1 MAKYNPLEGSSYIN
15 LSSEPK
21 NPKYGLV
28 NIKNKD
34 NQCFLWCHIRRF
46 NPQEILPERI
56 ENSDRLLVDNYDYTG
71 VEFPVSTKHYSRIEA
86 QNKVNNN
93 VFGNENKQFFPIY
106 ISAGGHELNL
116 LLTSDEEKHL
126 YVLIRSFNS
135 LMRNHTKHHG
145 TKEFCMHCLQAFST
159 KEVLAKHKEN
169 CFRINGKQGIQMP
182 KKGSKVQF
190 QNHHGQMLVL
200 FFVYADFKAITEKV
214 SGRQPSAENSFT
226 DKYQQHT
233 ACSYGHKL
241 VCCYDDQYSKPVK
254 IYRGEEPVNKFMH
267 EMLKEVDYCKA
278 TIRKYFRKPL
288 VMSDDEE
295 MFKASTRR
303 HICREQYKEKYVT
316 VRDHCHVTG
325 KYRGN

>member
-1 MAKYNPLEGSSYIN
+1 MALLILKIRITSVFSGAISGVSIHKKFSPKGSKI
-15 LSSEPK
+15 
-21 NPKYGLV
+21 
-28 NIKNKD
+28 
-34 NQCFLWCHIRRF
+34 QT
-46 NPQEILPERI
+46 
-56 ENSDRLLVDNYDYTG
+56 DYWLIIMITQ
-71 VEFPVSTKHYSRIEA
+71 VCNFQLHQTLQPNRIEA
-86 QNKVNNN
+86 QNKVNIN
-93 VFGNENKQFFPIY
+93 VFGNENKQFFAIY
-106 ISAGGHELNL
+106 ISAGGHEELNL

-126 YVLIRSFNS
+126 YVLIKSFN
-135 LMRNHTKHHG
+135 TKHHG

-159 KEVLAKHKEN
+159 KEVLAKHKQN

-190 QNHHGQMLVL
+190 QDHHGQMLVL

-303 HICREQYKEKYVT
+303 HICREQYSNSPRIRTWVLRT
-316 VRDHCHVTG
+316 C
-325 KYRGN
+325 

>member
-56 ENSDRLLVDNYDYTG
+56 KNSDRLLVDNYDYTG

-86 QNKVNNN
+86 QNKVNN

-106 ISAGGHELNL
+106 ISAGGHEELNL

-126 YVLIRSFNS
+126 YVLIKSFNS
-135 LMRNHTKHHG
+135 LMRNHTKDHG

-190 QNHHGQMLVL
+190 QDHHGQMLVL
-200 FFVYADFKAITEKV
+200 FFVYADFKAITGK
-214 SGRQPSAENSFT
+214 SIWPPTKCR
-226 DKYQQHT
+226 
-233 ACSYGHKL
+233 KL
-241 VCCYDDQYSKPVK
+241 
-254 IYRGEEPVNKFMH
+254 IYRQVSTAYSMQLWSQIS
-267 EMLKEVDYCKA
+267 ML
-278 TIRKYFRKPL
+278 L
-288 VMSDDEE
+288 
-295 MFKASTRR
+295 
-303 HICREQYKEKYVT
+303 
-316 VRDHCHVTG
+316 
-325 KYRGN
+325 